1 MKTNINKEN
10 LKRAAEYIATIDPKK
25 FGMAVYRS
33 DGKAT
38 AECKSVGCVIGH
50 CTILDAENVRDNH
63 IVDSLFVSK
72 SINWAT
78 WTLEF
83 FGVKEYTAMW
93 RYLFG
98 SMWADCKWTNTPEHA
113 VYRINKVL
121 DGFIPKDASVELEIV
136 KMHKLN
142 NGKS

>member
-10 LKRAAEYIATIDPKK
+10 LKRAAEYIATIDHKV
-25 FGMAVYRS
+25 FSMAVYRS
-33 DGKAT
+33 DSVAT
-38 AECKSVGCVIGH
+38 TECKSVGCVVGH

-63 IVDSLFVSK
+63 TYNATFAGK
-72 SINWAT
+72 SINWTA
-78 WTLEF
+78 WTKEF
-83 FGVKEYTAMW
+83 FGVETYTVMW

-98 SMWADCKWTNTPEHA
+98 ALWADCKWTNTPEHA

-121 DGFIPKDASVELEIV
+121 NGFIPKDASVYVEI
-136 KMHKLN
+136 KRMKKLN